1 MKHLI
6 AISALSAFALGLGLA
21 AAPASAQSSP
31 PALPTLTQ
39 PQMQDVNAQMD
50 AYRRATDARVAR
62 NEISADEAARLVQW
76 REWQIAQQVAS
87 ARPPPLPAASDRAL
101 PDYGGVPP
109 DYRESAPPDYRE
121 SAPPNYRESAP
132 PDYRESAPPSYY
144 PIVPPDDYAVEPAPP
159 YAPYYRPV
167 APYYPYYYGPRPYAY
182 WGPSVCAGGFGRHF
196 GGRIC
201 F

>member
-6 AISALSAFALGLGLA
+6 AISTFALALGFA
-21 AAPASAQSSP
+21 APPASAQSSP
-31 PALPTLTQ
+31 PALPALTQ
-39 PQMQDVNAQMD
+39 QQMQDVNARMD

-76 REWQIAQQVAS
+76 REWQIAQQVAKT
-87 ARPPPLPAASDRAL
+87 RPAALPPASDVAQ
-101 PDYGGVPP
+101 PGGAGVPP
-109 DYRESAPPDYRE
+109 DYHESAPPAYY
-121 SAPPNYRESAP
+121 PTVP
-132 PDYRESAPPSYY
+132 PDYN
-144 PIVPPDDYAVEPAPP
+144 VVEPAPL
-159 YAPYYRPV
+159 YAPYYRPAV
-167 APYYPYYYGPRPYAY
+167 PYYPYYYGPRPYAY